1 MRSVSL
7 RLQSLN
13 QKTLTEYHD
22 LSRSLLHGF
31 VFWFF
36 FLIFVWFI
44 FWFPFDCSLTG
55 QMGFKTDCGVRVW
68 VWGEK
73 VCPHTYPHH
82 WNPDKQGV
90 SDRLWGC
97 EGKRKKTFFIV
108 QGNGHAVLSAFYM
121 ASKVKTKQWLSKR
134 LQGHFEEVAVQSY
147 ALQKSGD
154 RWNDAFLF
162 CSKKLSK
169 YLSILRLIIFLS
181 VFPR

>member
-1 MRSVSL
+1 MSL

-13 QKTLTEYHD
+13 QKTLTDYH
-22 LSRSLLHGF
+22 SHHGVFYGF
-31 VFWFF
+31 VFD
-36 FLIFVWFI
+36 FLLILIVPWQDKWDLRRILVW
-44 FWFPFDCSLTG
+44 G
-55 QMGFKTDCGVRVW
+55 Q

-82 WNPDKQGV
+82 WNPDKQGA
-90 SDRLWGC
+90 SAILWGC

-154 RWNDAFLF
+154 RWNNAFLF

-169 YLSILRLIIFLS
+169 
-181 VFPR
+181 